1 MEAGYYW
8 LKRGEE
14 DPEVWLLSHN
24 PPEGWLQPLHDKP
37 MTYGELTDMGYRII
51 SEKLEEP

>member
-8 LKRGEE
+8 LKRGED
-14 DPEVWLLSHN
+14 DPEVWLLSQN

-37 MTYGELTDMGYRII
+37 MTYGELTEMGYHII